1 MKRVTRPVRWA
12 LILLVLTAV
21 VVGVVLARRP
31 RVDFYSYSLND
42 LNDPELNDPE
52 IASAAAKSDLVVT
65 GTLHVG
71 WPRPWLDGWHYRS
84 ELRIK
89 DVLLGSNEIHSIP
102 FQWQRPFWVD
112 QGLCDEMQH
121 LDGRPSVWFLVNLSG
136 TWKLVSRGM
145 SLCGDPLT
153 FPDSQEIRSAVL
165 QAKSR
170 HKGGV

>member
-31 RVDFYSYSLND
+31 RGDFYICLLDNH
-42 LNDPELNDPE
+42 E
-52 IASAAAKSDLVVT
+52 IPLAAARSDLVVV
-65 GTLHVG
+65 GTFHVG

-84 ELRIK
+84 ELRVK

-102 FQWQRPFWVD
+102 FLWQRPFGVD
-112 QGLCDEMQH
+112 QGICDEMQH
-121 LDGRPSVWFLVNLSG
+121 LDGRPGVWFLVNVSG
-136 TWKLVSRGM
+136 TWKLVSREM

-170 HKGGV
+170 YKVGI